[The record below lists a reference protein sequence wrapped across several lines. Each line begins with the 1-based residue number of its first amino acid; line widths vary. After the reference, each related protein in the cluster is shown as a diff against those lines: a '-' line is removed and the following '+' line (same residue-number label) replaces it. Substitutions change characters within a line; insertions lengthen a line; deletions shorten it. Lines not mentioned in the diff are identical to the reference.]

1 MQGCLARGTDAG
13 KMKVGVRG
21 GVNRFGVGTEESEDP
36 GAPRPACD
44 PAPGEGNGG
53 TTPRD
58 LRFLCPS
65 CISSH
70 QSPSPSPQETLG
82 SPERPRAQQ
91 PWPRLLHYP
100 QLLPGS
106 KRTPGR
112 QHPTIHASDPI
123 CQGQNDPSAFTDHGP
138 LQAGLRNPLSG
149 GFQSTDWL
157 LILQGHG
164 AGLSPC
170 STSRGP
176 ALLVSS
182 GPGLP
187 LL

>member
-1 MQGCLARGTDAG
+1 MGWEQRNLKIPEPPDLPVILSQARRP
-13 KMKVGVRG
+13 V
-21 GVNRFGVGTEESEDP
+21 
-36 GAPRPACD
+36 PRLETHVSSA
-44 PAPGEGNGG
+44 
-53 TTPRD
+53 
-58 LRFLCPS
+58 LS
-65 CISSH
+65 CTSSH

-100 QLLPGS
+100 QMLPGS
-106 KRTPGR
+106 KRTLGR
-112 QHPTIHASDPI
+112 QHPAVHASDPV
-123 CQGQNDPSAFTDHGP
+123 CQGQNDPRAFTDHWP
-138 LQAGLRNPLSG
+138 LPAGLRNPLSG

-176 ALLVSS
+176 ALMVSG
-182 GPGLP
+182 GPGFP
-187 LL
+187 YCV